1 MLLKLDNIYNNI
13 VERVVSLISLRTS
26 TNVFLYLALDV
37 RDARISLLFF
47 FSISAYYKASI
58 RVFNMLNSLIA

>member
-1 MLLKLDNIYNNI
+1 MLLKLDNIYNNA

-26 TNVFLYLALDV
+26 TNVFLYLTL
-37 RDARISLLFF
+37 DARDVKISLLFF
-47 FSISAYYKASI
+47 FPISAYCKASS

>member
-1 MLLKLDNIYNNI
+1 MLLKLDNIYNNV
-13 VERVVSLISLRTS
+13 VERVVSFISLRTS

-37 RDARISLLFF
+37 RDTRISLLFS
-47 FSISAYYKASI
+47 FSNSAYYKASS